1 MNISEDCQ
9 CEEDQL
15 AVLEWTKHVLEE
27 TLIPVV
33 GTVGL
38 LGNTLTILVLNRY
51 HIAQGDHFKMSLEFT
66 FHILNWYR
74 HMVNKSLKKLIFSA
88 VQISL

>member
-15 AVLEWTKHVLEE
+15 AVVEWTKHVLEE

-33 GTVGL
+33 GAVGL

-51 HIAQGDHFKMSLEFT
+51 HIAQCNHLILQNVGCSETHVIISKCHWNTHF
-66 FHILNWYR
+66 
-74 HMVNKSLKKLIFSA
+74 IF
-88 VQISL
+88 

>member
-1 MNISEDCQ
+1 MNSSEDCQ

-15 AVLEWTKHVLEE
+15 AVVEWTKHVLEE

-51 HIAQGDHFKMSLEFT
+51 HIAQGDHFICMMENEGGSDTHVIISKCHWNIHF
-66 FHILNWYR
+66 
-74 HMVNKSLKKLIFSA
+74 IF
-88 VQISL
+88 